1 VSEEM
6 SDRPKIMVY
15 NTLSRRKEVFEPI
28 HGNRVYMYVCGQTP
42 YDDAH
47 MGHAKN
53 YVNYDIIVRWLR
65 YRKYAVFYIQNIT
78 DIEDK
83 IINRAKEKG
92 VDWQEL
98 VEFYMKRFFEDM
110 EALKVKQNV
119 NLYPKSSDYIPEI
132 IEQIQGLIEKGYA
145 YVVDDG
151 TVYFHVPKFE
161 DYTKLSGMKLEEL
174 KKHRIEPDP
183 RKKSPLDFALWK
195 AAKPGEPSW
204 PSPWGP
210 GRPGWHIED
219 TAMAITHFGP
229 QFDIHGGATELIF
242 PHHTNEIA
250 QAEALTGKKPYVK
263 YWLHVGVMNM
273 RAEKMS
279 KSLGNV
285 VTIREV
291 LNKYDPEVVR
301 LYLASTHYRKP
312 IDFSWDD
319 LELAKERLERLYTA
333 MENLIELKE
342 RKELRPEDEE
352 FLRKVEEG
360 KKNFEN
366 SMDDDFNT
374 PRAIAALFEIAK
386 EMNKFASEHDSVNKR
401 VKENVLST
409 YKELGSVLGI
419 LEEERLRKRA
429 EFEIVENLIQI
440 IVDIR
445 EELRKMKIYNISD
458 RIREELRRTGI
469 ELQDTPEGPKWK
481 LK

>member
-1 VSEEM
+1 MSEEM
-6 SDRPKIMVY
+6 TKRPKILVY
-15 NTLSRRKEVFEPI
+15 NTLTRRKEVFEPI

-53 YVNYDIIVRWLR
+53 YVNYDVIVRWLR
-65 YRKYAVFYIQNIT
+65 YRKYSVFYIQNIT

-83 IINRAKEKG
+83 IIRRANEKG
-92 VDWQEL
+92 ISWQEL
-98 VEFYMKRFFEDM
+98 VEFYTKRFFEDM

-132 IEQIQGLIEKGYA
+132 IEQIQELINKGYA

-151 TVYFHVPKFE
+151 TVYFNVPKFE

-273 RAEKMS
+273 KAEKMS
-279 KSLGNV
+279 KSIGNV
-285 VTIREV
+285 ITIREV
-291 LNKYDPEVVR
+291 LSKYDPEVVR

-312 IDFSWDD
+312 VEFSWDD

-333 MENLIELKE
+333 MENLINLKE
-342 RKELRPEDEE
+342 REELRPEDEE
-352 FLRKVEEG
+352 LLKKIEEN
-360 KKNFEN
+360 KREFEN

-374 PRAIAALFEIAK
+374 PKAIAVLFEMAK
-386 EMNKFASEHDSVNKR
+386 EMNRFASDHDSINREIMEK
-401 VKENVLST
+401 VLSI
-409 YKELGSVLGI
+409 YRELGSVLGI
-419 LEEERLRKRA
+419 LEEKPRKEA
-429 EFEIVENLIQI
+429 EIEFVENLIQI

-445 EELRKMKIYNISD
+445 EELRKMKAYDISD
-458 RIREELRRTGI
+458 RIREELRKTGI
-469 ELQDTPEGPKWK
+469 ELQDTPEGPRWK
-481 LK
+481 FR

>member
-1 VSEEM
+1 M
-6 SDRPKIMVY
+6 TKRPKILVY
-15 NTLSRRKEVFEPI
+15 NTLTRRKEVFEPI

-53 YVNYDIIVRWLR
+53 YVNYDVIVRWLR
-65 YRKYAVFYIQNIT
+65 YRKYSVFYIQNIT

-83 IINRAKEKG
+83 IIRRANEKG
-92 VDWQEL
+92 ISWQEL
-98 VEFYMKRFFEDM
+98 VEFYTKRFFEDM

-132 IEQIQGLIEKGYA
+132 IEQIQELINKGYA

-151 TVYFHVPKFE
+151 TVYFNVPKFE

-273 RAEKMS
+273 KAEKMS
-279 KSLGNV
+279 KSIGNV
-285 VTIREV
+285 ITIREV
-291 LNKYDPEVVR
+291 LSKYDPEVVR

-312 IDFSWDD
+312 VEFSWDD

-333 MENLIELKE
+333 MENLINLKE
-342 RKELRPEDEE
+342 REELRPEDEE
-352 FLRKVEEG
+352 LLKKIEEN
-360 KKNFEN
+360 KREFEN

-374 PRAIAALFEIAK
+374 PKAIAVLFEMAK
-386 EMNKFASEHDSVNKR
+386 EMNRFASDHDSINREIREK
-401 VKENVLST
+401 VLSI
-409 YKELGSVLGI
+409 YRELGSVLGI
-419 LEEERLRKRA
+419 LEEKPRKEA
-429 EFEIVENLIQI
+429 EIEFVENLIQI

-445 EELRKMKIYNISD
+445 EELRKMKAYDISD
-458 RIREELRRTGI
+458 RIREELRKTGI
-469 ELQDTPEGPKWK
+469 ELQDTPEGPRWK
-481 LK
+481 FR

>member
-1 VSEEM
+1 MSEGVSK
-6 SDRPKIMVY
+6 RPNILVY

-28 HGNRVYMYVCGQTP
+28 HGNRVYIYVCGQTP

-53 YVNYDIIVRWLR
+53 YVNYDVIVKWLR
-65 YRKYAVFYIQNIT
+65 YRKYSVFYIQNIT

-83 IINRAKEKG
+83 IINRAREKG
-92 VDWQEL
+92 ISWQEL

-119 NLYPKSSDYIPEI
+119 NLYPKSSDYIPEM
-132 IEQIQGLIEKGYA
+132 IEHIQILIDKGFA

-161 DYTKLSGMKLEEL
+161 DYTKLSGMNLDEL

-195 AAKPGEPSW
+195 AAKPGEPFW

-229 QFDIHGGATELIF
+229 QFDIHGGASELIF

-250 QAEALTGKKPYVK
+250 QAEAMTGKKPYVK

-273 RAEKMS
+273 QAEKMS

-291 LNKYDPEVVR
+291 LSRYEPEVVR
-301 LYLASTHYRKP
+301 LYLVSTHYRKP
-312 IDFSWDD
+312 MDFSWED
-319 LELAKERLERLYTA
+319 LELAKERLNRLYTA
-333 MENLIELKE
+333 MENLIDIKE
-342 RKELRPEDEE
+342 REEIKPEDEE
-352 FLRKVEEG
+352 FLMKIEEA
-360 KKNFEN
+360 KNEFE
-366 SMDDDFNT
+366 SAMDDDFNT
-374 PRAIAALFEIAK
+374 PKAIAALFEMAK
-386 EMNKFASEHDSVNKR
+386 EMNRFTSEHDSIKKE
-401 VKENVLST
+401 VKEKVLSI
-409 YKELGSVLGI
+409 YKELGSILGI
-419 LEEERLRKRA
+419 LEEDRTRKKV
-429 EFEIVENLIQI
+429 EFEMVGDLIRI

-445 EELRKMKIYNISD
+445 EELRRMRAYDISD
-458 RIREELRRTGI
+458 KIREELRKTGI

-481 LK
+481 FL

>member
-6 SDRPKIMVY
+6 TKRPKILVY
-15 NTLSRRKEVFEPI
+15 NTLTRRKEVFEPI

-53 YVNYDIIVRWLR
+53 YVNYDVIVRWLR
-65 YRKYAVFYIQNIT
+65 YRKYSVFYIQNIT

-83 IINRAKEKG
+83 IIRRANEKG
-92 VDWQEL
+92 ISWQEL
-98 VEFYMKRFFEDM
+98 VEFYTKRFFEDM

-132 IEQIQGLIEKGYA
+132 IEQIQELINKGYA

-151 TVYFHVPKFE
+151 TVYFNVPKFE

-273 RAEKMS
+273 KAEKMS
-279 KSLGNV
+279 KSIGNV
-285 VTIREV
+285 ITIREV
-291 LNKYDPEVVR
+291 LSKYDPEVVR

-312 IDFSWDD
+312 VEFSWDD

-333 MENLIELKE
+333 MENLINLKE
-342 RKELRPEDEE
+342 REELRPEDEE
-352 FLRKVEEG
+352 LLKKIEEN
-360 KKNFEN
+360 KKEFEN

-374 PRAIAALFEIAK
+374 PKAIAVLFEMAK
-386 EMNKFASEHDSVNKR
+386 EMNRFASDHDSINREIMEK
-401 VKENVLST
+401 VLSI
-409 YKELGSVLGI
+409 YRELGSVLGI
-419 LEEERLRKRA
+419 LEEKPRKEA
-429 EFEIVENLIQI
+429 EIEFVENLIQI

-445 EELRKMKIYNISD
+445 EELRKMKAYDISD
-458 RIREELRRTGI
+458 RIREELRKTGI
-469 ELQDTPEGPKWK
+469 ELQDTPEGPRWK
-481 LK
+481 FR

>member
-1 VSEEM
+1 MSEEM

>member
-1 VSEEM
+1 MSGEM
-6 SDRPKIMVY
+6 TKRPKILVY
-15 NTLSRRKEVFEPI
+15 NTLTRKKEVFEPI

-53 YVNYDIIVRWLR
+53 YVNYDVIVRWLR
-65 YRKYAVFYIQNIT
+65 YRKYSVFYIQNIT

-83 IINRAKEKG
+83 IIRRAKEKG
-92 VDWQEL
+92 VNWQEL

-119 NLYPKSSDYIPEI
+119 NLYPKSSDYIREI
-132 IEQIQGLIEKGYA
+132 IEQIQGLINKGYA

-151 TVYFHVPKFE
+151 TVYFNVPKFE

-219 TAMAITHFGP
+219 TAMAITHFGS
-229 QFDIHGGATELIF
+229 QFEIHGGATELIF

-273 RAEKMS
+273 KAEKMS
-279 KSLGNV
+279 KSIGNV
-285 VTIREV
+285 ITIREV
-291 LNKYDPEVVR
+291 LSRYEPEVVR
-301 LYLASTHYRKP
+301 LYLVSTHYRKP
-312 IDFSWDD
+312 VEFSWDD

-333 MENLIELKE
+333 MENLIDLKE
-342 RKELRPEDEE
+342 REELRPEDEE
-352 FLRKVEEG
+352 LLKKIEEN
-360 KKNFEN
+360 KKEFEN

-374 PRAIAALFEIAK
+374 PKAIAALFEMAR
-386 EMNKFASEHDSVNKR
+386 EMNKFASDFDTINKEI
-401 VKENVLST
+401 KEKVLSI
-409 YKELGSVLGI
+409 YRELGSVLGI
-419 LEEERLRKRA
+419 LEEKPRKEA
-429 EFEIVENLIQI
+429 GTEFVENLIQI
-440 IVDIR
+440 IVDLR
-445 EELRKMKIYNISD
+445 EELRKMKVYDISD
-458 RIREELRRTGI
+458 RIREELRKTGI
-469 ELQDTPEGPKWK
+469 ELQDTPEGPKWRFR
-481 LK
+481 

>member
-1 VSEEM
+1 MSEEM
-6 SDRPKIMVY
+6 TKRPKILVY
-15 NTLSRRKEVFEPI
+15 NTLTRRKEVFEPI

-53 YVNYDIIVRWLR
+53 YVNYDVIVRWLR
-65 YRKYAVFYIQNIT
+65 YRKYSVFYIQNIT

-83 IINRAKEKG
+83 IIRRANEKG
-92 VDWQEL
+92 ISWQEL
-98 VEFYMKRFFEDM
+98 VEFYTKRFFEDM

-132 IEQIQGLIEKGYA
+132 IEQIQELINKGYA

-151 TVYFHVPKFE
+151 TVYFNVPKFE

-273 RAEKMS
+273 KAEKMS
-279 KSLGNV
+279 KSIGNV
-285 VTIREV
+285 ITIREV
-291 LNKYDPEVVR
+291 LSKYDPEVVR

-312 IDFSWDD
+312 VEFSWDD

-333 MENLIELKE
+333 MENLINLKE
-342 RKELRPEDEE
+342 REELRPEDEE
-352 FLRKVEEG
+352 LLKKIEEN
-360 KKNFEN
+360 KKEFEN

-374 PRAIAALFEIAK
+374 PKAIAVLFEMAK
-386 EMNKFASEHDSVNKR
+386 EMNRFASDHDSINREIMEK
-401 VKENVLST
+401 VLSI
-409 YKELGSVLGI
+409 YRELGSVLGI
-419 LEEERLRKRA
+419 LEEKPRKEA
-429 EFEIVENLIQI
+429 EIEFVENLIQI

-445 EELRKMKIYNISD
+445 EELRKMKAYDISD
-458 RIREELRRTGI
+458 RIREELRKTGI
-469 ELQDTPEGPKWK
+469 ELQDTPEGPRWK
-481 LK
+481 FR

>member
-1 VSEEM
+1 M
-6 SDRPKIMVY
+6 TKRPKILVY
-15 NTLSRRKEVFEPI
+15 NTLTRRKEVFEPI

-53 YVNYDIIVRWLR
+53 YVNYDVIVRWLR
-65 YRKYAVFYIQNIT
+65 YRKYSVFYIQNIT

-83 IINRAKEKG
+83 IIRRANEKG
-92 VDWQEL
+92 ISWQEL
-98 VEFYMKRFFEDM
+98 VEFYTKRFFEDM

-132 IEQIQGLIEKGYA
+132 IEQIQELINKGYA

-151 TVYFHVPKFE
+151 TVYFNVPKFE

-273 RAEKMS
+273 KAEKMS
-279 KSLGNV
+279 KSIGNV
-285 VTIREV
+285 ITIREV
-291 LNKYDPEVVR
+291 LSKYDPEVVR

-312 IDFSWDD
+312 VEFSWDD

-333 MENLIELKE
+333 MENLINLKE
-342 RKELRPEDEE
+342 REELRPEDEE
-352 FLRKVEEG
+352 LLKKIEEN
-360 KKNFEN
+360 KKEFEN

-374 PRAIAALFEIAK
+374 PKAIAVLFEMAK
-386 EMNKFASEHDSVNKR
+386 EMNRFASDHDSINREIMEK
-401 VKENVLST
+401 VLSI
-409 YKELGSVLGI
+409 YRELGSVLGI
-419 LEEERLRKRA
+419 LEEKPRKEA
-429 EFEIVENLIQI
+429 EIEFVENLIQI

-445 EELRKMKIYNISD
+445 EELRKMKAYDISD
-458 RIREELRRTGI
+458 RIREELRKTGI
-469 ELQDTPEGPKWK
+469 ELQDTPEGPRWK
-481 LK
+481 FR

>member
-1 VSEEM
+1 MSKEVSG
-6 SDRPKIMVY
+6 RPKILVY
-15 NTLSRRKEVFEPI
+15 NTLTRKKEVFEPI

-53 YVNYDIIVRWLR
+53 YVDYDIIVRWLK
-65 YRKYAVFYIQNIT
+65 YRKYSVFYIQNIT

-83 IINRAKEKG
+83 IIKRAKEKG
-92 VDWQEL
+92 ISWKEL
-98 VEFYMKRFFEDM
+98 VDFYIKRFFEDM

-119 NLYPKSSDYIPEI
+119 NLYPRSSDYIPEI
-132 IEQIQGLIEKGYA
+132 IEHIKELIRKGYA

-151 TVYFHVPKFE
+151 TVYYYVPKFK

-229 QFDIHGGATELIF
+229 QFDIHGGASELIF

-273 RAEKMS
+273 KAEKMS
-279 KSLGNV
+279 KSIGNV

-291 LNKYDPEVVR
+291 LSKYEPEVVR

-312 IDFSWDD
+312 MDFSWDD
-319 LELAKERLERLYTA
+319 LELAKERLDRLYTA

-342 RKELRPEDEE
+342 REEIRPEDEE
-352 FLRKVEEG
+352 LLKKIEEG
-360 KKNFEN
+360 KKEFER

-374 PRAIAALFEIAK
+374 PRAIAALFEMAK
-386 EMNKFASEHDSVNKR
+386 EMNKFASEHDSISKE
-401 VKENVLST
+401 VKEKVVGI
-409 YKELGSVLGI
+409 YRELGSILGI
-419 LEEERLRKRA
+419 LEEDRLKKGA
-429 EFEIVENLIQI
+429 EADIIDKLIQI
-440 IVDIR
+440 IVDVR
-445 EELRKMKIYNISD
+445 EELRKRKIYEISD
-458 RIREELRRTGI
+458 RIREELRRAGI

-481 LK
+481 FR

>member
-1 VSEEM
+1 VSGEM
-6 SDRPKIMVY
+6 TKRPKILVY
-15 NTLSRRKEVFEPI
+15 NTLTRRKEVFEPI

-53 YVNYDIIVRWLR
+53 YVNYDVIVRWLR
-65 YRKYAVFYIQNIT
+65 YRKYSVFYIQNIT

-83 IINRAKEKG
+83 IIRRANEKG
-92 VDWQEL
+92 ISWQEL
-98 VEFYMKRFFEDM
+98 VEIYTKRFFEDM

-132 IEQIQGLIEKGYA
+132 IEQIQELINKGYA

-151 TVYFHVPKFE
+151 TVYFNVPKFE

-273 RAEKMS
+273 KAEKMS
-279 KSLGNV
+279 KSIGNV
-285 VTIREV
+285 ITIREV
-291 LNKYDPEVVR
+291 LSKYDPEAVR

-312 IDFSWDD
+312 VEFSWDD

-333 MENLIELKE
+333 MENLINLKE
-342 RKELRPEDEE
+342 REELRPEDED
-352 FLRKVEEG
+352 LLKKIEEN
-360 KKNFEN
+360 KREFEN

-374 PRAIAALFEIAK
+374 PKAIAALFEMAK
-386 EMNKFASEHDSVNKR
+386 EMNRFASDHDSINREIMEK
-401 VKENVLST
+401 VLSI
-409 YKELGSVLGI
+409 YRELGSVLGI
-419 LEEERLRKRA
+419 LEEKPRKEA
-429 EFEIVENLIQI
+429 EIEFVENLIQI
-440 IVDIR
+440 IVDLR
-445 EELRKMKIYNISD
+445 EELRKMKAYNISD
-458 RIREELRRTGI
+458 RIREELRKTGI
-469 ELQDTPEGPKWK
+469 ELQDTPEGPRWK
-481 LK
+481 FR

>member
-1 VSEEM
+1 M
-6 SDRPKIMVY
+6 TKRPKILVY
-15 NTLSRRKEVFEPI
+15 NTLTRRKEVFKPI

-53 YVNYDIIVRWLR
+53 YVNYDVIVRWLR
-65 YRKYAVFYIQNIT
+65 YRKYSVFYIQNIT

-83 IINRAKEKG
+83 IIRRANEKG
-92 VDWQEL
+92 ISWQEL
-98 VEFYMKRFFEDM
+98 VEFYTKRFFEDM

-132 IEQIQGLIEKGYA
+132 IEQIKELIDKGYA

-151 TVYFHVPKFE
+151 TVYFNVPKFE

-273 RAEKMS
+273 KAEKMS
-279 KSLGNV
+279 KSIGNV
-285 VTIREV
+285 ITIREV
-291 LNKYDPEVVR
+291 LSKYDPEVVR

-312 IDFSWDD
+312 VEFSWDD

-333 MENLIELKE
+333 MENLIDLKE
-342 RKELRPEDEE
+342 REELRPEDEE
-352 FLRKVEEG
+352 LLKKIEEN
-360 KKNFEN
+360 KKNFEK

-374 PRAIAALFEIAK
+374 PKAIAALFEMAK
-386 EMNKFASEHDSVNKR
+386 EMNRFASYHGSINRKIRERILD
-401 VKENVLST
+401 T
-409 YKELGSVLGI
+409 YRELGSVLGI
-419 LEEERLRKRA
+419 LEEKPRKEA
-429 EFEIVENLIQI
+429 ELEFVENLVQI

-445 EELRKMKIYNISD
+445 EELRKMKAYDISD
-458 RIREELRRTGI
+458 RIREELRKTGI
-469 ELQDTPEGPKWK
+469 ELQDTPEGPRWRFR
-481 LK
+481 

>member
-1 VSEEM
+1 MSEEM
-6 SDRPKIMVY
+6 TKRPKILVY
-15 NTLSRRKEVFEPI
+15 NTLTRRKEVFEPI

-53 YVNYDIIVRWLR
+53 YVNYDVIVRWLR
-65 YRKYAVFYIQNIT
+65 YRKYSVFYIQNIT

-83 IINRAKEKG
+83 IIRRANEKG
-92 VDWQEL
+92 ISWQEL
-98 VEFYMKRFFEDM
+98 VEFYTKRFFEDM

-132 IEQIQGLIEKGYA
+132 IEQIQELINKGYA

-151 TVYFHVPKFE
+151 TVYFNVPKFE

-273 RAEKMS
+273 KAEKMS
-279 KSLGNV
+279 KSIGNV
-285 VTIREV
+285 ITIREV
-291 LNKYDPEVVR
+291 LSKYDPEVVR

-312 IDFSWDD
+312 VEFSWDD

-333 MENLIELKE
+333 MENLINLKE
-342 RKELRPEDEE
+342 REELRPEDEE
-352 FLRKVEEG
+352 LLKKIEEN
-360 KKNFEN
+360 KREFEN

-374 PRAIAALFEIAK
+374 PKAIAVLFEMAK
-386 EMNKFASEHDSVNKR
+386 EMNRFASDHDSINREIMEK
-401 VKENVLST
+401 VLSI
-409 YKELGSVLGI
+409 YRELGSVLGI
-419 LEEERLRKRA
+419 LEEKPRKEA
-429 EFEIVENLIQI
+429 EIEFVENLIQI

-445 EELRKMKIYNISD
+445 EELR
-458 RIREELRRTGI
+458 
-469 ELQDTPEGPKWK
+469 
-481 LK
+481 